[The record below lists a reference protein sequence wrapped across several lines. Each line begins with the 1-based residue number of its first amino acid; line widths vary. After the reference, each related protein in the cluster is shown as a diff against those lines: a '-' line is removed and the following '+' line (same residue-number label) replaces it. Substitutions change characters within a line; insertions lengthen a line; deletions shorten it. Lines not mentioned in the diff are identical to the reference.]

1 MQTYIYLASV
11 RSIDELGKYKATNFH
26 VAMWVCD
33 VFHMYFLK
41 TTKASY
47 FSVYKLVYEL
57 IQCQTQFS
65 WTCLLQHFYDMSV
78 NFEELIAG
86 LDRNIIVCLL
96 ENVSWNSE

>member
-1 MQTYIYLASV
+1 MLQRKTL
-11 RSIDELGKYKATNFH
+11 RSIDELGKYKATNFP

-65 WTCLLQHFYDMSV
+65 WTCLLQYFYDMSV
-78 NFEELIAG
+78 NFEEVIAG